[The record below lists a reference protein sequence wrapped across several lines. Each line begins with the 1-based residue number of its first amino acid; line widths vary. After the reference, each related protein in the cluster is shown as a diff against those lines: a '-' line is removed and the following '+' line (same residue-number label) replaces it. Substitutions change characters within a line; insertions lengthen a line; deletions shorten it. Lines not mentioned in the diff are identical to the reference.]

1 MAVATEQQI
10 LDGIAEIIDE
20 IVGIDKA
27 EVTPEKNFI
36 DDLDIDSLSMVEI
49 AVSAQDQFGVEI
61 PDDELRNLKTVQ
73 DVINFVQKLQS

>member
-10 LDGIAEIIDE
+10 LDGLAEIIDD

-49 AVSAQDQFGVEI
+49 AVAAQDQFGVEI

>member
-1 MAVATEQQI
+1 MAVAE
-10 LDGIAEIIDE
+10 AEILEGLAKIIDD
-20 IVGIDKA
+20 IVGIDKD

-49 AVSAQDQFGVEI
+49 AVAAQDEFGVEI

-73 DVINFVQKLQS
+73 DVINFVQKLKKD